1 MACHLGRFATTRTK
15 AIAANVVPQ
24 TGAIDDVFRAVS
36 KTEDPEA
43 QAEGKKII
51 EQLGALKYEVE
62 HDRKLT
68 YETLP
73 AVSSYARTR
82 QANSHL
88 QSRC

>member
-1 MACHLGRFATTRTK
+1 MACHLGTLATAPTK
-15 AIAANVVPQ
+15 AIAANVAPQ

-68 YETLP
+68 YETVP
-73 AVSSYARTR
+73 FPSSYVRTR
-82 QANSHL
+82 QANSL
-88 QSRC
+88 IQPRC